1 MSVSAPGA
9 QFAPEW
15 HSIIAAVHA
24 LGFTFATPTLGQT
37 WQHNDPLSPHSEHLQ
52 GRAVDFGDATAP
64 SAAIAKALVPYATG
78 PNASIDELIFAP
90 LGIGFKNGV
99 NIGKAGYGA
108 ATWAGHFDHVH
119 VGVRAGADLAA
130 AVHGAPVPGGFTPLG
145 AAAST
150 PAGTGMSTGSG
161 WAGTLRKLSVEGVL
175 LGGGVGLVGLGVW
188 RAVNSTAVGSKVT
201 GAVTSAAKTGAKVA
215 AV

>member
-1 MSVSAPGA
+1 MSSPEY
-9 QFAPEW
+9 APEW
-15 HSIIAAVHA
+15 HSIIAAVHD
-24 LGFTFATPTLGQT
+24 LGFTFGTPTVGQT
-37 WQHNDPLSPHSEHLQ
+37 WQHHDPLSPHSEHLQ

-78 PNASIDELIFAP
+78 PNATIDELIFAP

-99 NIGKAGYGA
+99 NIGEAGYGA

-119 VGVRAGADLAA
+119 VGVRSGANLDA
-130 AVHGAPVPGGFTPLG
+130 AVHGAPVPGRFTAPG
-145 AAAST
+145 AAPAAASRSA
-150 PAGTGMSTGSG
+150 PAGGGGSG
-161 WAGTLRKLSVEGVL
+161 WAGTLRRVSVEGVL

-188 RAVNSTAVGSKVT
+188 RAVNSTSLGSKVT
-201 GAVTSAAKTGAKVA
+201 GAVSGAVKTGAKVA

>member
-1 MSVSAPGA
+1 MSSPEY
-9 QFAPEW
+9 APEW
-15 HSIIAAVHA
+15 HSIIAAVHD
-24 LGFTFATPTLGQT
+24 LGFAFGAPTVGQT
-37 WQHNDPLSPHSEHLQ
+37 WQHHDPLSPHSEHLQ

-78 PNASIDELIFAP
+78 PNATIDELIFAP

-99 NIGKAGYGA
+99 NIGEAGYGA

-119 VGVRAGADLAA
+119 VGIRTGGNLDA
-130 AVHGAPVPGGFTPLG
+130 AVHGAPVPGRYTAPG
-145 AAAST
+145 AAPAAARPA
-150 PAGTGMSTGSG
+150 PAGGSG
-161 WAGTLRKLSVEGVL
+161 WAGTLRRVSVEGVL

-188 RAVNSTAVGSKVT
+188 RAVSSTSLGSKVT
-201 GAVTSAAKTGAKVA
+201 GAVSGAVKTGAKVA